1 MPVWNRFG
9 IIKIEVISIQLKG
22 LLRGNTVEEILF
34 QLTIP
39 IPKLRERSLMGVHE
53 IKFKERATF
62 MDGLLKRDV
71 G

>member
-1 MPVWNRFG
+1 
-9 IIKIEVISIQLKG
+9 LKG
-22 LLRGNTVEEILF
+22 LLRGNSVEEILF

-39 IPKLRERSLMGVHE
+39 IPKLKEPSLMSVNE
-53 IKFKERATF
+53 IKFKEKATF